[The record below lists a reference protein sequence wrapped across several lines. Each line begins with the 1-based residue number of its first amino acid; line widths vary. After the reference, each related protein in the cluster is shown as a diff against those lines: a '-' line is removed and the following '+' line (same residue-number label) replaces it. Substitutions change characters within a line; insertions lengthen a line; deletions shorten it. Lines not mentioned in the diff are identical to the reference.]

1 MPDLTP
7 DDPEFFAGLVAQVAD
22 YAIISLDPQGLI
34 TSWNTGAERVKQY
47 TADEALGRSFVA
59 FYTDDDRRAGLPMQL
74 LEKAR
79 RQGRVEHTGWRRRKD
94 GTLFWGDVVITAL
107 RDAEGRD
114 VGFVKVTRDLT
125 DQHELETRLRIS
137 EERLRLL
144 VGQVADYAIIALDP
158 QGTIE
163 TWNLGAERLKGYRE
177 HEALGMSFA
186 NFYTAEDRRA
196 GLPARLLETARQDGR
211 VQHAGW
217 RVRRDGTRFWGDV
230 VITALHDDAG
240 TLTGYAKVTRDRTD
254 LKRLEEAQDA
264 FYAAFRHDF
273 RAPLSALHGF
283 VQLLREA
290 DEEDRDHLFDRI
302 ESSAD
307 RLMAM
312 VEGLV
317 EFATT
322 RAGAAHLT
330 PETVDVAQVVRD
342 VVADL
347 GPELRPRRVVVTGE
361 EALAVADGEALHRV
375 VTNLVVNALKYSA
388 PDTPV
393 HVAVALAPGELP
405 SADPGEGDG
414 SGDAGPDRGPQQGVE
429 IRVQDRGRGIDPR
442 DLERVFEELER
453 GRLAVADGGTGL
465 GLASVRQL
473 VEQQHGTV
481 RLESELGH
489 GTTAVVWLPRQQRD
503 PHPGAG
509 QSPVAA
515 GEGTAGQ
522 PSG

>member
-1 MPDLTP
+1 MTP
-7 DDPEFFAGLVAQVAD
+7 EDPEFFAGLVAQVAD
-22 YAIISLDPQGLI
+22 CAIISLDPQGLI
-34 TSWNTGAERVKQY
+34 TSWNAGAERVKQY
-47 TADEALGRSFVA
+47 TAAEALGRSFA
-59 FYTDDDRRAGLPMQL
+59 TFYTDHDRRAGLPMQL
-74 LEKAR
+74 LEQAR
-79 RQGRVEHTGWRRRKD
+79 LHGHVEHTGWRRRKD

-107 RDAEGRD
+107 HDAEGREQ
-114 VGFVKVTRDLT
+114 GFAKVTRDLT
-125 DQHELETRLRIS
+125 DQHELETRLRES

-186 NFYTAEDRRA
+186 TFNTAEDRRV
-196 GLPARLLETARQDGR
+196 GVPARLLEAARRDGR
-211 VQHAGW
+211 VEHAGW
-217 RVRRDGTRFWGDV
+217 RVRRDGTQFWGDV

-273 RAPLSALHGF
+273 RSPLTSLLGF
-283 VQLLREA
+283 VQLLRDA
-290 DEEDRDHLFDRI
+290 DEDDHTRLVDRI

-307 RLMAM
+307 RLMTM

-330 PETVDVAQVVRD
+330 LDTIDVAQVVRD
-342 VVADL
+342 VVAADI
-347 GPELRPRRVVVTGE
+347 GPELRPRRVVVTGDV
-361 EALAVADGEALHRV
+361 ALAVANGEALHRV
-375 VTNLVVNALKYSA
+375 LTNLLVNALKYSD
-388 PDTPV
+388 PETPV
-393 HVAVALAPGELP
+393 HVGVALAPRPPDTTHET
-405 SADPGEGDG
+405 
-414 SGDAGPDRGPQQGVE
+414 GPDAVPAPGVE

-442 DLERVFEELER
+442 DLARIFDEFER
-453 GRLAVADGGTGL
+453 GRLALSDGGTGL
-465 GLASVRQL
+465 GLASVKRL
-473 VEQQHGTV
+473 VEQQHGVV

-489 GTTAVVWLPRQQRD
+489 GTTAVVWLPREQADAQV
-503 PHPGAG
+503 PAAG
-509 QSPVAA
+509 QPGRSSAA
-515 GEGTAGQ
+515 GEATAGQ